1 MAQIMQPRS
10 PKGMRDFLPD
20 DLIKRQYVFDTVIDV
35 FETFGFEPLQT
46 PALELRQTLHGNLG
60 EEAEKQIFYAQHPQ
74 GKEELALRYDL
85 TVPLARVVAQYEGQ
99 LTFPFKRYHIAPV
112 WRSERPQRG
121 RYREFY
127 QCDADIVGV
136 EGMTA
141 DAEIISLVVTALR
154 RLGFR
159 EFQVQINNRK
169 LLTGIGEYVG
179 VPGELRGGL
188 YRSIDKLD
196 KIGADGVRKE
206 MAESG
211 LTNDMIDRM
220 MALLELR
227 EAGLDGL
234 ATLHETLVGSALAQE
249 GIRELQELA
258 QHLAAFGVPA
268 EHYTFDPAMVRGLGY
283 YTGPVFETIITE
295 PNLGSVTGGGR
306 YDGLIGMFRKQS
318 MPTTGTSLGVERIID
333 LMTELDLY
341 PPGIGKT
348 VVQALVTVFG
358 AETRAASQAFA
369 SQLRQAGIRTEVML
383 EDRKVGKQAAY
394 ADRKG
399 IPVVAF
405 LGEEEARAGTVSLKR
420 LADGSEQ
427 TVPQAEAAALIRHWL
442 EA

>member
-1 MAQIMQPRS
+1 MPQVMQPRP

-20 DLIKRQYVFDTVIDV
+20 DLIRRQYVFNTVIEV

-99 LTFPFKRYHIAPV
+99 LSFPFKRYHIAPV

-136 EGMTA
+136 AEMTA

-159 EFQVQINNRK
+159 DFEVQINNRK
-169 LLTGIGEYVG
+169 ILTGIAEYVG
-179 VPGELRGGL
+179 VPAEQRGGL

-196 KIGADGVRKE
+196 KIGPDGVRRE
-206 MAESG
+206 LAENG
-211 LTNDMIDRM
+211 LAPEPIARL
-220 MALLELR
+220 MALLDLR
-227 EAGLDGL
+227 GAGLEGL
-234 ATLHETLVGSALAQE
+234 THLRDALRDIPTVQE
-249 GIRELQELA
+249 GVRELFELA
-258 QHLAAFGVPA
+258 EHLEAFGVPA
-268 EHYTFDPAMVRGLGY
+268 SNYAFDLAMVRGLGY

-306 YDGLIGMFRKQS
+306 YDSLIGMFRKES
-318 MPTTGTSLGVERIID
+318 LPTTGSSLGIERIID
-333 LMTELDLY
+333 LMDELNLY
-341 PPGIGKT
+341 PPGLGRT
-348 VVQALVTVFG
+348 VVQVLVTVFD
-358 AETRAASQAFA
+358 EHTRPASERLA
-369 SQLRQAGIRTEVML
+369 SQLREQGVRTEVVL
-383 EDRKVGKQAAY
+383 EDRKIGRQAAY

-399 IPVVAF
+399 IPIAAF
-405 LGEEEARAGTVSLKR
+405 LGPDEIAAGEVTLKR
-420 LADGSEQ
+420 LADGE
-427 TVPQAEAAALIRHWL
+427 TRRVPQSEAAATIRSL
-442 EA
+442 LP

>member
-1 MAQIMQPRS
+1 MAQIMKPRS

-20 DLIKRQYVFDTVIDV
+20 DLIKRQYVFDTIIDV

-99 LTFPFKRYHIAPV
+99 LSFPFKRYHIAPV

-136 EGMTA
+136 AGMTA

-159 EFQVQINNRK
+159 EFEVQINNRK

-179 VPGELRGGL
+179 VPEELRGGL

-196 KIGADGVRKE
+196 KIGLDGVRNE
-206 MAESG
+206 MTEAG
-211 LTNDMIDRM
+211 LTTAMIDRM
-220 MALLELR
+220 LGLLELR
-227 EAGLDGL
+227 DAGLDGL
-234 ATLHETLVGSALAQE
+234 RQLQKDLAGIALADE
-249 GIRELQELA
+249 GIRELLELA
-258 QHLAAFGVPA
+258 EHLDAFGVPA
-268 EHYTFDPAMVRGLGY
+268 QNTVFDPAMVRGLGY

-306 YDGLIGMFRKQS
+306 FDELIGMFRKKS
-318 MPTTGTSLGVERIID
+318 MPTTGSSLGVERIID
-333 LMTELDLY
+333 LMDALDLY
-341 PPGIGKT
+341 PAGIGKT
-348 VVQALVTVFG
+348 VVQLLVTVFG
-358 AETRAASQAFA
+358 AETRAASERFA
-369 SQLRQAGIRTEVML
+369 SQLREAGIRTEVML
-383 EDRKVGKQAAY
+383 ENRKVGKQAAY

-399 IPVVAF
+399 IPLVAF
-405 LGEEEARAGTVSLKR
+405 LGPDEIEAGTVSIKR
-420 LADGSEQ
+420 LADGTARSVDQ
-427 TVPQAEAAALIRHWL
+427 TRAADAVRDLLQA
-442 EA
+442 